1 MVRAGELFGIACVA
15 AVSLSACGSDGA
27 GSNDDPAHVR
37 RQDAVV
43 RAKVFLTG
51 FRPEVLA
58 ARPNAAGPVD
68 CRFLFTDVS
77 GTTPKFDCEL
87 TDGQRVKVKYGRT
100 PEISGEIAAT
110 RLLRALGFG
119 ADEVRLASRVRC
131 YGCPVSPFY
140 SRLLAKGTHLDA
152 LLRRTT
158 NYAEFRDYEWT
169 AVEEKLE
176 GAPIEA
182 GGEEGW
188 AFFELNQIDPA
199 RGGAA
204 PHEVDALRLMAVFL
218 VHWDN
223 KPRNQRLVCLSP
235 VGPDERCRRPL
246 VMLQDVGA
254 TFGPRKVNLSAWR
267 DTAIWMDPE
276 GCRVSMKSLPHDGAT
291 FGEVTISERG
301 RRLLADR
308 LVKLSPEHVR
318 TLFLE
323 ANFPG
328 DVEEWESA
336 FRRKVKEIAGRTCE
350 SQDRVSPHRSS
361 GW

>member
-1 MVRAGELFGIACVA
+1 MVRAAELFGIACVA
-15 AVSLSACGSDGA
+15 AVSLWACGSGGVD
-27 GSNDDPAHVR
+27 SNDDSARAR
-37 RQDAVV
+37 RQDALV
-43 RAKVFLTG
+43 RAKVFRTG
-51 FRPEVLA
+51 FRPEMLTPRANSA
-58 ARPNAAGPVD
+58 APVD
-68 CRFLFTDVS
+68 CRFLFTDAS

-87 TDGQRVKVKYGRT
+87 ADGRRVKVKYGRT

-110 RLLRALGFG
+110 RLLTALGFG
-119 ADEVRLASRVRC
+119 ADQVRLTSRVRC

-140 SRLLAKGTHLDA
+140 SRILAKGTHLEA

-169 AVEEKLE
+169 AVEEKLDAA
-176 GAPIEA
+176 GIDV

-199 RGGAA
+199 QGGAA
-204 PHEVDALRLMAVFL
+204 LHEVDALRLMAVFL
-218 VHWDN
+218 AHWDN

-235 VGPDERCRRPL
+235 VAPDARCRRPL

-267 DTAIWMDPE
+267 DKSIWIDRQ
-276 GCRVSMKSLPHDGAT
+276 GCRVSMESLPHDGAT
-291 FGEVTISERG
+291 FGEVTISEQG

-308 LVKLSPEHVR
+308 LVTLSPEQVR
-318 TLFLE
+318 TLFAE

-328 DVEEWESA
+328 DIEEWVNV
-336 FRRKVKEIAGRTCE
+336 FRQKVDEVGGRTC
-350 SQDRVSPHRSS
+350 RR
-361 GW
+361 

>member
-1 MVRAGELFGIACVA
+1 MVRAAELFGIACVA
-15 AVSLSACGSDGA
+15 VVALSACGSGGPA
-27 GSNDDPAHVR
+27 SNDESTRER
-37 RQDAVV
+37 RQDALV
-43 RAKVFLTG
+43 RAKVFRSG

-58 ARPNAAGPVD
+58 PRRNSAAPVD

-87 TDGQRVKVKYGRT
+87 ADGRRVKVKYGRT

-110 RLLRALGFG
+110 RLLTALGFG
-119 ADEVRLASRVRC
+119 ADQVRLASRVRC

-140 SRLLAKGTHLDA
+140 SRILAKGTHLEA
-152 LLRRTT
+152 FLRRTT

-169 AVEEKLE
+169 AVEEKLD
-176 GAPIEA
+176 GAAIEA

-199 RGGAA
+199 RGGAGL
-204 PHEVDALRLMAVFL
+204 HEVDALRLMAVFL
-218 VHWDN
+218 AHWDN
-223 KPRNQRLVCLSP
+223 KPRNQRLVCLSA
-235 VGPDERCRRPL
+235 VAPDARCRRPL
-246 VMLQDVGA
+246 VMLQDLGA

-267 DTAIWMDPE
+267 DKSIWTDPQ
-276 GCRVSMKSLPHDGAT
+276 GCRVSMESLPHDGAT
-291 FGEVTISERG
+291 FGEVNISEEG

-318 TLFLE
+318 TLFVE

-328 DVEEWESA
+328 DVEEWVTV
-336 FRRKVKEIAGRTCE
+336 FRQKVDEITRRICE
-350 SQDRVSPHRSS
+350 
-361 GW
+361 W